1 LADAFASQARG
12 MSIGA
17 NAIGEMP
24 IAADAVVPTTSS
36 RPPKKRQ
43 FTAKADSVQQPEPR

>member
-1 LADAFASQARG
+1 

-24 IAADAVVPTTSS
+24 IAADAVVPATSS
-36 RPPKKRQ
+36 KPPKKRQ
-43 FTAKADSVQQPEPR
+43 FTAKADAVQQPEAR